1 MEKLANVTKLMTE
14 LEKAPLRRKML
25 AGPRW
30 MKGMKEKR
38 KERHRCKMYHG
49 QMKISLNIKSEEGK
63 TAYHDTQFFFPLSKE
78 VNNGDDA
85 KKRWSV

>member
-1 MEKLANVTKLMTE
+1 
-14 LEKAPLRRKML
+14 
-25 AGPRW
+25 
-30 MKGMKEKR
+30 
-38 KERHRCKMYHG
+38 MYHG